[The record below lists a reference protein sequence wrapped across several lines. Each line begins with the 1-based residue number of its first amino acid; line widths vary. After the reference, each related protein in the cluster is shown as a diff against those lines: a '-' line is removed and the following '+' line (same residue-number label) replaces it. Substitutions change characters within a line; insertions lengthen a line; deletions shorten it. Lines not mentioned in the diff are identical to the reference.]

1 MLVSLATSGERGL
14 GGPKTP
20 GSRSKGLLYSCAVLG
35 GGAGEAETGE
45 GAAALSLCGPSA
57 RLSGSS
63 RRRGLR
69 ISRSYTCPASR
80 GSASQGVGL
89 PGGRSPGGPGWRRQS
104 RPRLVLEP
112 LDPTPRHG
120 PEEGVSRAEGGAAGG
135 KRARRPCSGPH
146 GGGGRPCSG
155 PRGGGRGPCSGP
167 RGGGRGPCSGP
178 HGGGTVGRG
187 VECGRQGLR
196 RDSEGREPEESKPSR
211 PRSLGHQWSRVET
224 GCGVRTHAL
233 GKIQKFSLG
242 K

>member
-1 MLVSLATSGERGL
+1 MCSAGQ
-14 GGPKTP
+14 
-20 GSRSKGLLYSCAVLG
+20 
-35 GGAGEAETGE
+35 GAGEAETGE

-80 GSASQGVGL
+80 GAASQGVGL

-112 LDPTPRHG
+112 LDPTPRHRL
-120 PEEGVSRAEGGAAGG
+120 EEGVSRAEGGAAGG

-146 GGGGRPCSG
+146 GGG
-155 PRGGGRGPCSGP
+155 
-167 RGGGRGPCSGP
+167 RGPCSGP
-178 HGGGTVGRG
+178 HSGGTVGRG

-211 PRSLGHQWSRVET
+211 LRSFGHQWSRVERDRLW
-224 GCGVRTHAL
+224 G
-233 GKIQKFSLG
+233 
-242 K
+242 